1 LPVRRIV
8 IDKADRLYQMPP
20 ELSDFISPGR
30 KGLLKRRRDTIDL
43 ASFVWPIRH
52 DPDATF
58 EGEAL
63 LPANEKQIAALKE
76 ELAAWLS
83 RTHGVNIVADK
94 EIAIGGSGISGLIFR
109 MALAYIDVGDVA
121 FVPGIG
127 VPLYRA
133 CVTACGGAPVPY
145 TLSAKSEWV
154 FQPDQLTTG
163 LGRIARLLLLNSP
176 HNPTGAELSAK
187 QMSEL
192 AWVAGRQNIL
202 VVNDAAYASI
212 AARRPASLLSV
223 AGGKKIGVEVGSFA
237 YQFGLPPLPL
247 SYAVGSR
254 DAIIGLEKTAR
265 LVPGNIPAYAVDLA
279 IEAIRHFPNDNLLE
293 IRKRLS
299 RAASEATAL
308 LDLLNLERAGTPSVP
323 FEWAKLE
330 RRTPSAN
337 LTRTLLRRF
346 KIAVTPGLGFGE
358 NGEGFVRFSML
369 AGPEAFREATR
380 RIRRSRLVRK
390 REDEP

>member
-1 LPVRRIV
+1 MPVRRIV
-8 IDKADRLYQMPP
+8 IDRADRLYHMPP
-20 ELSDFISPGR
+20 ELCDFISPGR

-43 ASFVWPIRH
+43 ASFHWPVGY
-52 DPDATF
+52 DPDAQF

-63 LPANEKQIAALKE
+63 IPASDKQIAALKE
-76 ELAAWLS
+76 ELAAWLA
-83 RTHGVNIVADK
+83 RTHGVNIAADK

-121 FVPGIG
+121 FVPEIG

-133 CVTACGGAPVPY
+133 CVTACGGSPVPY

-154 FQPDQLTTG
+154 FQPERLSSG
-163 LGRIARLLLLNSP
+163 LGRIARLLFLNSP

-192 AWVAGRQNIL
+192 AWIAGRLNIL

-212 AARRPASLLSV
+212 SARPPASLLSV
-223 AGGKKIGVEVGSFA
+223 AGGKKIGVEIGSLA
-237 YQFGLPPLPL
+237 YQFGLPPLSL

-254 DAIIGLEKTAR
+254 EAIAGLDKTAR
-265 LVPGNIPAYAVDLA
+265 LVPGYIPAYSIDLA

-293 IRKRLS
+293 VRKRLS
-299 RAASEATAL
+299 RAGSEATAL

-346 KIAVTPGLGFGE
+346 KISVAPGLGFGE
-358 NGEGFVRFSML
+358 NGEGFVRFSLL
-369 AGPEAFREATR
+369 AGPEAFREATK

-390 REDEP
+390 REEEQ